1 MINGIID
8 GDINKDRVTN
18 AEILERVG
26 EKRSLSKMVMKRKMQ
41 YFGHLVRAG
50 GLQKLFIDWKSG
62 RDQKARA
69 QR

>member
-41 YFGHLVRAG
+41 YFGHLVRTVE
-50 GLQKLFIDWKSG
+50 LQRPLVDGKV
-62 RDQKARA
+62 
-69 QR
+69 